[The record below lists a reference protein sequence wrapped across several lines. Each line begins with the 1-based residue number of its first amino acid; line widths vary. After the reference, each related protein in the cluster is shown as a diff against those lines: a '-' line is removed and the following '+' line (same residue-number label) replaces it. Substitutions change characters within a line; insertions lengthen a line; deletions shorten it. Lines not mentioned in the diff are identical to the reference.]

1 MEFTARLMLA
11 FASVLGLAMT
21 VWGGYYFVTALMS
34 WRRPMDYGQAPGPD
48 PVCCFDRCPQ

>member
-34 WRRPMDYGQAPGPD
+34 WRRPMDYGPD

>member
-34 WRRPMDYGQAPGPD
+34 WRRPWITAGTRPGPGLL
-48 PVCCFDRCPQ
+48 F